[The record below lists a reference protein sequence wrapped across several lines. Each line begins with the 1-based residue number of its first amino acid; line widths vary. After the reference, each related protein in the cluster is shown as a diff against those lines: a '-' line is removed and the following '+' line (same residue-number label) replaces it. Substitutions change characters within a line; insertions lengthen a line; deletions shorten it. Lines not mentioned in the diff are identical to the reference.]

1 MINIL
6 ITSGGGIWIPR
17 LAKLLQKNFNVFL
30 TDSRKINK
38 PKYVKKVFKVNLPKY
53 KNYINKIS
61 SICNQNNIDFI
72 LPSSDEEAI
81 LLSKKKKLFQKKNR
95 Y

>member
-53 KNYINKIS
+53 KNIVEIRKGIITPLVSAKYKTINVERK
-61 SICNQNNIDFI
+61 
-72 LPSSDEEAI
+72 
-81 LLSKKKKLFQKKNR
+81 
-95 Y
+95 